1 MPVERNARG
10 RRRSALEALLAI
22 LALTLWLTPL
32 SAQELDF
39 HAPASTSDPG
49 LAAAMRDLAVRVLP
63 VYQEADANKYL
74 NNLSALQLVAG
85 SVDSAWNTRQS
96 LLDRRRP
103 QESGKPVRQAVIFDL
118 YLRARG
124 LMAQGSLPF
133 ADAYARAYQQVV
145 PPLPDLDAFTLNRW
159 LARPVYQFREALQH
173 SLDQY
178 RSQSRITT
186 EHAIDLIWTYLTFD
200 AYRSFSIAATR
211 LIRADDQH
219 RYVMDDKV
227 TIMTPDGPQLA
238 ARVIRPRT
246 GPATL
251 PTLLEFTLGDDP
263 NSDLRETAAHGYV
276 GVVAY
281 VRSPAAAQ
289 VLVFEHDA
297 ADAKA
302 VIAWITHQPWSD
314 GRVGMTG
321 MRYSGFTA
329 WAALRDMPAALMA
342 VATADATAPGVDFPM
357 RNGIFR
363 SQAYRW
369 ILDATNSEVP
379 DYASESEDASWHQL
393 DKRWYVSGEP
403 YRDLD
408 RLAGHPSPIF
418 QRWLSHPSYDSYW
431 HGMVPF
437 GPQFARIRIPVL
449 SITGYYASGELGSMY
464 YFNQQLKADPKANH
478 TLIIGPWTDGS
489 IDNGPMPEV
498 RGLAVDPV
506 AQMDLDDLR
515 YQWFDQIF
523 RRGAWPAFI
532 KGRVNVQLAGAND
545 WLHAATLDS
554 LANGSVRYFMD
565 SQSLDPAPPKVPRGS
580 APASGGR
587 YGLVP
592 RRSPHTQPVTQL
604 IKLADRTD
612 ADWSPPA
619 SLVSKTLSDRNTLVL
634 VSEPLAHTMD
644 LVGTP
649 KLHLDITPNKFDM
662 DLSVNFYEQL
672 ANGDYVQ
679 LYDPPFEFRASYA
692 NDLAHRHL
700 LRAGEAQQLD
710 VTVQRVLG
718 RRIQIGSR
726 LVITIGVVKRPDR
739 QINYGTGG
747 DVSTESIADGRIPV
761 RIRWG
766 SGTYFDLPVHQ

>member
-1 MPVERNARG
+1 MRADPQTRWPL
-10 RRRSALEALLAI
+10 RRALQVLLTLFA
-22 LALTLWLTPL
+22 LALALRPAW
-32 SAQELDF
+32 AQELDF
-39 HAPASTSDPG
+39 HAPGSTTDPA
-49 LAAAMRDLAVRVLP
+49 LAAVMRDLAVRVLP
-63 VYQEADANKYL
+63 VYQEADASRYL

-85 SVDSAWNTRQS
+85 SVDSAWNTRQG
-96 LLDRRRP
+96 LLERRRP
-103 QESGKPVRQAVIFDL
+103 QETGKPIRPAVIFDL
-118 YLRARG
+118 YLRAQA
-124 LMAQGSLPF
+124 LALQGSLPF
-133 ADAYARAYQQVV
+133 AQAYTRAYQQTV
-145 PPLPDLDAFTLNRW
+145 PPLSDLDAFTLNRW

-178 RSQSRITT
+178 RSQPRISS
-186 EHAIDLIWTYLTFD
+186 EHAIDLIWAFLTFD
-200 AYRSFSIAATR
+200 AYRNFSTAATG

-227 TIMTPDGPQLA
+227 TIMTADGPQLA
-238 ARVIRPRT
+238 ARVIRPRA
-246 GPATL
+246 GPATW

-289 VLVFEHDA
+289 VLVFEHDG
-297 ADAKA
+297 ADAAA
-302 VIAWITHQPWSD
+302 VITWITHQTWSD

-329 WAALRDMPAALMA
+329 WAALREMPPALQA

-363 SQAYRW
+363 LQAYRW
-369 ILDATNSEVP
+369 IQDATNSEVP

-393 DKRWYVSGEP
+393 EKRWYTSGQPFRE
-403 YRDLD
+403 LD
-408 RLAGHPSPIF
+408 RLARHPSPIF

-431 HGMVPF
+431 DGMVPF
-437 GPQFARIRIPVL
+437 GAQFARIKIPVL

-464 YFNQQLKADPKANH
+464 YFNQQLKANPKANH
-478 TLIIGPWTDGS
+478 TLVIGPWTDGS
-489 IDNGPMPEV
+489 IDNGPLPDV

-523 RRGAWPAFI
+523 RRGPWPAFI

-545 WLHAATLDS
+545 WLHAATLDA
-554 LANGSVRYFMD
+554 LATGSVRYF
-565 SQSLDPAPPKVPRGS
+565 LDPESLNPPPPKSAGKIAPP
-580 APASGGR
+580 SGGR
-587 YGLVP
+587 YRLLL
-592 RRSPHTQPVTQL
+592 RRSAHKQPVTQL
-604 IKLADRTD
+604 VKLADRTD
-612 ADWSPPA
+612 ADWTPPA
-619 SLVSKTLSDRNTLVL
+619 SLISKSLDERNTLIL
-634 VSEPLAHTMD
+634 VSDPLAQATD

-649 KLHLDITPNKFDM
+649 KLHLDLTPNKFDF
-662 DLSVNFYEQL
+662 DLSVTMFEQL

-679 LYDPPFEFRASYA
+679 LFGPPFEFRASYA
-692 NDLAHRHL
+692 RDLAHRHL
-700 LRAGEAQQLD
+700 LRAGEEQQLD

-718 RRIQIGSR
+718 RRIQAGSR
-726 LVITIGVVKRPDR
+726 LVLAIGIVKRPDR

-747 DVSTESIADGRIPV
+747 DVSTESLADARIPV

-766 SGTYFDLPVHQ
+766 SGTYFDLPVHH